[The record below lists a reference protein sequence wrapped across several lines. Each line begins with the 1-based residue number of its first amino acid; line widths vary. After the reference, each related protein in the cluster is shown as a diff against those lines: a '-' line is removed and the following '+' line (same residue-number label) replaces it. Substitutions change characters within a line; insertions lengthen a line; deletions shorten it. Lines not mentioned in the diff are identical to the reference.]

1 MLGDDHCNVIHGQSP
16 LQEEVLAHV
25 RQCRSG
31 VYCVTAN
38 TIPFQ
43 IRCGISALG
52 CSEERRRNSGGDE
65 RLGVSGS
72 DPGDY
77 DACNGDLDAGSVQ
90 QLVAQV
96 NTVPER
102 YHIALNGD
110 VVFSVQPVGVWLSAV
125 LVRG

>member
-1 MLGDDHCNVIHGQSP
+1 M
-16 LQEEVLAHV
+16 
-25 RQCRSG
+25 
-31 VYCVTAN
+31 
-38 TIPFQ
+38 
-43 IRCGISALG
+43 
-52 CSEERRRNSGGDE
+52 
-65 RLGVSGS
+65 SGS

-110 VVFSVQPVGVWLSAV
+110 VVFSVQPVCVW
-125 LVRG
+125 

>member
-1 MLGDDHCNVIHGQSP
+1 M
-16 LQEEVLAHV
+16 
-25 RQCRSG
+25 
-31 VYCVTAN
+31 
-38 TIPFQ
+38 
-43 IRCGISALG
+43 
-52 CSEERRRNSGGDE
+52 
-65 RLGVSGS
+65 SGS

-96 NTVPER
+96 NTVPEK
-102 YHIALNGD
+102 YHISLNGD